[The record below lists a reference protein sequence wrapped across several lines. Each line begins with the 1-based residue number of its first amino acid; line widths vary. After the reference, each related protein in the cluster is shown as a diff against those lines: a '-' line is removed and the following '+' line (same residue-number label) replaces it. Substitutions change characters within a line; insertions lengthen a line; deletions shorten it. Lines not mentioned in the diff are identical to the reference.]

1 MRVTHQVCNS
11 YSGKNGLK
19 ASLDSALR
27 GSLGTGKAQGSR
39 GSRLRR
45 NVRTGHAVCCGVDVA
60 MYRFAE
66 KAVLFAPPQSIEPEA
81 LKQIENTA
89 SMPFVFKHVAVMPD
103 CHYGKGAT
111 IGTVLATQGA
121 IIPAAVGVDI
131 GCGMI
136 AVKTPLTRDDVRD
149 PAGIRAG
156 IERRIPMSAGKN
168 NRTLSDT
175 AKRRVAELEALAKRD
190 YSAIDP
196 NWRLALG
203 TLGGGNHF
211 IELAADESG
220 TVWATLHSGSRGI
233 GNKIGNLYIRKAQD
247 LAKRSRVAL
256 PDRDLAFLEEGTKE
270 FEDYVRDLQWAQ
282 QFARLNRDEM
292 MDRVMLEL
300 SRSLYGDADHVSE
313 LEVQR
318 INCHHNFS
326 QPEVHF
332 GRKVWITRK
341 GAIEARKG
349 MWAMIPGSMGTR
361 SYIVTG
367 LENPMAFNSAP
378 HGAGRRMS
386 RTAAR
391 RQFTM
396 GDLDQAMRGIEFRR
410 SAVLLD
416 EIPNAYKDIDEVMEN
431 ARDLVEIQYTLKQF
445 VNVKGD

>member
-1 MRVTHQVCNS
+1 MF
-11 YSGKNGLK
+11 
-19 ASLDSALR
+19 
-27 GSLGTGKAQGSR
+27 
-39 GSRLRR
+39 RL
-45 NVRTGHAVCCGVDVA
+45 ND
-60 MYRFAE
+60 

-89 SMPFVFKHVAVMPD
+89 AMPFVFKHVAVMPD

-136 AVKTPLTRDDVRD
+136 AVKTPLRRDDIPETAAV
-149 PAGIRAG
+149 RAG
-156 IERRIPMSAGKN
+156 IERRIPMSAGRN
-168 NRTLSDT
+168 NRSLTPT
-175 AKRRVAELEALAKRD
+175 ARARVEQLEQLAKRD

-196 NWRLALG
+196 SWKVALG

-211 IELAADESG
+211 IELATDEAG
-220 TVWATLHSGSRGI
+220 AVWATLHSGSRGI
-233 GNKIGNLYIRKAQD
+233 GNKIGNMYIRKAQD
-247 LAKRSRVAL
+247 LARKNRVAL
-256 PDRDLAFLEEGTKE
+256 PDRDLAFLEERTKE
-270 FEDYVRDLQWAQ
+270 FDDYVRDLQWAQ

-292 MDRVMLEL
+292 MDRVMVEI
-300 SRSLYGDADHVSE
+300 SRAVYGDHAHAAD

-326 QPEVHF
+326 QPETHF
-332 GRKVWITRK
+332 GRTVWVTRK
-341 GAIEARKG
+341 GAIEARRG

-361 SYIVTG
+361 SYIVAG
-367 LENPMAFNSAP
+367 LEHPMAFNSAP

-391 RQFTM
+391 KAFTM
-396 GDLDQAMRGIEFRR
+396 GDLDAAMRGIEFRR
-410 SAVLLD
+410 SQVLLD
-416 EIPNAYKDIDEVMEN
+416 EIPGAYKDIDEVMEN
-431 ARDLVEIQYTLKQF
+431 AKELVEIKYVLKQF